1 MSRQPELHIHSKLV
15 AWPLGIIAFSLVS
28 LLAVA
33 CNGDSTPEPSP
44 TVTPSPTP
52 DALAGGVLAEFD
64 VSGEVFHAWV
74 TNSEAIDDLFALE
87 EGESMANIPNGIIH
101 RGPGQGDHNDPWS
114 WHLDPENI
122 QMAEVTIEVCDG
134 APSFVEEEVDYFVD
148 EVGRYCPWNAELVS
162 LEDHR

>member
-1 MSRQPELHIHSKLV
+1 MLQMHPREAAWLV
-15 AWPLGIIAFSLVS
+15 GLFAFSLVGLS
-28 LLAVA
+28 AVA
-33 CNGDSTPEPSP
+33 CNGDPTPGPSP
-44 TVTPSPTP
+44 TVAPSPTP

-64 VSGEVFHAWV
+64 VSGEVFRAWV
-74 TNSEAIDDLFALE
+74 TNSETIDDLFALE

-101 RGPGQGDHNDPWS
+101 RGPGQGDHNEPWS
-114 WHLDPENI
+114 WRLDPGEI

-148 EVGRYCPWNAELVS
+148 DVGRYCPWNAELVS